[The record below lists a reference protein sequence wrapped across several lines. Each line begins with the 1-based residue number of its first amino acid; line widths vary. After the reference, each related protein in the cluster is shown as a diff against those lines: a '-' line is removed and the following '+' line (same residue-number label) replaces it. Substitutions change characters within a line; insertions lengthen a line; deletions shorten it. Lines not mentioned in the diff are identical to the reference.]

1 LPGVEVPD
9 LGDLQE
15 VNTMLA
21 ERVQEWTKEWREA
34 GMEEGR
40 EEGRK
45 EGREEGREEGRHE
58 GRQHATRELLLDVI
72 EIRFDHVPE
81 DVHAVIG
88 GIEDPTRLTQLH
100 RAALQASSLDEFS
113 ALLQAGAGNPD
124 P

>member
-1 LPGVEVPD
+1 
-9 LGDLQE
+9 
-15 VNTMLA
+15 MLA

-34 GMEEGR
+34 GM
-40 EEGRK
+40 
-45 EGREEGREEGRHE
+45 EEGREEGRHE

-100 RAALQASSLDEFS
+100 RAAIQVSSLDEFR
-113 ALLQAGAGNPD
+113 ALLQAGASNPD
-124 P
+124 A